1 MINEKDKKTL
11 EWEINA
17 ALENVACLGRD
28 AYGEYINKMTTY
40 LMNKIHQ
47 ADLKSDLN
55 AVASPYFS
63 KALED
68 LKDFAYDNCQPHN
81 SDRLAEIVERL

>member
-1 MINEKDKKTL
+1 MINEKNKKSL

-17 ALENVACLGRD
+17 VLENVACLGRD

-40 LMNKIHQ
+40 LMNKIHL
-47 ADLKSDLN
+47 AEIETIDAS
-55 AVASPYFS
+55 ASPYFS